1 MANDIF
7 TPHPKLKGNYKLVW
21 NDEFDNDTLDK
32 NKWSTNS
39 PKMGGRNVLI
49 VEDTPNTIGVENGC
63 LRLTAFKDNE
73 GNYRVPNSVHTRETM
88 NFKYGYVEIRA
99 KLPLDVGCFASFW
112 TRSVSDSSASALAP
126 NGENHFA
133 EVDMFE
139 VFQNGGKQCV
149 GGNILKNFPGQDK
162 SWYATP
168 MDWTQQIIIPDNDF
182 HIYGYE
188 WTPDTISL
196 YFDGMKFAHFDI
208 RTSWTDTTTEGRGI
222 PGWDKD
228 VTRFVDSTN
237 TNMSCFNEAQYLIFN
252 HHLHHKDGFTASTS
266 VTENTEF
273 SSIDYIIDY
282 CRVYQLEE
290 QELYTK

>member
-1 MANDIF
+1 MEKNDIF
-7 TPHPKLKGNYKLVW
+7 VPYTKLDGGYKLVW
-21 NDEFDNDTLDK
+21 NDEFDGSTLDK
-32 NKWSTNS
+32 NKWSTSS
-39 PKMGGRNVLI
+39 PKMGGRDVLI
-49 VEDTPNTIGVENGC
+49 VEDTPDTIGVENGC
-63 LRLTAFKDNE
+63 LRLTAFKDAE
-73 GNYRVPNSVHTRETM
+73 GNYRVPNSVHTKETM

-112 TRSVSDSSASALAP
+112 TRSASEGSTLT
-126 NGENHFA
+126 NIVRGNYYA

-149 GGNILKNFPGQDK
+149 GGNILKNSTTQSSG
-162 SWYATP
+162 WYATP
-168 MDWTQQIIIPDNDF
+168 MDWTQQIIIPDNEF

-208 RTSWTDTTTEGRGI
+208 RTSWTSTSTEGRGI

-228 VTRFVDSTN
+228 VTRFVDN
-237 TNMSCFNEAQYLIFN
+237 TGTDMSCFNEAQYLIFN

-266 VTENTEF
+266 VTENTNF
-273 SSIDYIIDY
+273 TSIDYLVDY
-282 CRVYQLEE
+282 CRVYQLEG
-290 QELYTK
+290 QEIYE